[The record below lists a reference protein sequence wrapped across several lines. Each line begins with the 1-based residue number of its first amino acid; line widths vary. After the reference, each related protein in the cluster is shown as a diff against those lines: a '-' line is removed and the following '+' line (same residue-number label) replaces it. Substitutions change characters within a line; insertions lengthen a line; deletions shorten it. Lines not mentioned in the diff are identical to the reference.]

1 MARRDPLLEQALLAS
16 SLKLAPQENALR
28 SLLTDLAGQYTRGRR
43 VNASNAAGI
52 KAATQQAR
60 PDVGS
65 AFEQALASTQAQRAA
80 LGVGPA
86 DPQAQAFERRVG
98 EERAHALNDLT
109 DREVRAE
116 EGRVYANQTARDEY
130 LAGKQKITDQLAEL
144 AAQGGAETQSTY
156 NTLKDKQRDRSIR
169 RGVASETKRHNQE
182 MEGVAQQNADTAA
195 QRASDAK
202 KAKGK
207 LKLASQEQHAKA
219 RDSISQAMALV
230 ERQRSLGTKSRAEL
244 IRLLTTGRPK
254 QKVKSS
260 DGTDV
265 DIPAIPQLPA
275 DYVRAA
281 VNMVFDGSLS
291 RGDLK
296 RLHDRRL
303 RVNSLGFPVRRP
315 GQRPQSTGTA
325 AMTGGVV
332 GAVG

>member
-1 MARRDPLLEQALLAS
+1 
-16 SLKLAPQENALR
+16 
-28 SLLTDLAGQYTRGRR
+28 
-43 VNASNAAGI
+43 
-52 KAATQQAR
+52 
-60 PDVGS
+60 
-65 AFEQALASTQAQRAA
+65 
-80 LGVGPA
+80 
-86 DPQAQAFERRVG
+86 
-98 EERAHALNDLT
+98 
-109 DREVRAE
+109 
-116 EGRVYANQTARDEY
+116 
-130 LAGKQKITDQLAEL
+130 
-144 AAQGGAETQSTY
+144 
-156 NTLKDKQRDRSIR
+156 
-169 RGVASETKRHNQE
+169 
-182 MEGVAQQNADTAA
+182 
-195 QRASDAK
+195 
-202 KAKGK
+202 
-207 LKLASQEQHAKA
+207 
-219 RDSISQAMALV
+219 
-230 ERQRSLGTKSRAEL
+230 L